1 MPRDVGDRP
10 LLSGKRW
17 GEEGRVNARWKTKRT
32 GVIIQRRK
40 FLDRSTIMGT
50 FGFMVFVAY
59 RTENV
64 FIFLLFLNGVLL

>member
-1 MPRDVGDRP
+1 
-10 LLSGKRW
+10 
-17 GEEGRVNARWKTKRT
+17 
-32 GVIIQRRK
+32 
-40 FLDRSTIMGT
+40 MGT